1 MLKLW
6 YGIISLKITKLE
18 VKRESMQNKI
28 IKYFLELSKI
38 PHCSKNIEQ
47 LMKFLEEF
55 ATDRGYKVEI
65 DKTKN
70 ILIKKGEPKLALQ
83 AHYDMVCMGKAPK
96 IETYI
101 KDGWMY
107 AKESSLGADNGIA
120 IAMMML
126 LMDRGE
132 ELEFLITADEEIGLV
147 GASALE
153 FELSSQYM
161 LNLDF
166 EDEAEVCI
174 GCAGGADILATKEL
188 EQSKELK
195 YNYRVSVLGL
205 EGGHSGVDI
214 EKDIP
219 NAIKILTKYLSDK
232 PVALSSF
239 EGGERRNSIPANAI
253 ATLSSSEILESSHS
267 VKVEAI
273 SDSLKVYSSTKFI
286 ELLNSFEH
294 GVNSYN
300 SEFNL
305 PDTSINLAIVKLEDD
320 KVTVESSA
328 RAMSDNALE
337 EICKKNMELFNKYD
351 FKSSNEYKYP
361 SWRPETNSFTEQVN
375 QAMKKV
381 FGKSKYIAIHAGL
394 ECGVISQRYPDI
406 KFASIGPSI
415 SYPHST
421 REKVK
426 LDSIDKI
433 FEVIE
438 DILI

>member
-1 MLKLW
+1 
-6 YGIISLKITKLE
+6 
-18 VKRESMQNKI
+18 MQNKI

-38 PHCSKNIEQ
+38 PHCSKKTDK
-47 LMKFLEEF
+47 LMEFLENF
-55 ATDRGYKVEI
+55 AIERGYGVEI
-65 DKTKN
+65 DETKN
-70 ILIKKGEPKLALQ
+70 ILIKKGKPKLALQ
-83 AHYDMVCMGKAPK
+83 AHYDMVCMGKAPQ
-96 IETYI
+96 IESYI
-101 KDGWMY
+101 EDGWMY

-120 IAMMML
+120 IAMMMVF
-126 LMDRGE
+126 MDRGE

-147 GASALE
+147 GALALE

-188 EQSKELK
+188 EEIEELN
-195 YNYRVSVLGL
+195 YNYRVSVLDL

-214 EKDIP
+214 EKNIP
-219 NAIKILTKYLSDK
+219 NAIKVLAKYLVDK
-232 PVALSSF
+232 PVAIASF

-253 ATLSSSEILESSHS
+253 AVLSSKELLKNSDM

-273 SDSLKVYSSTKFI
+273 SESLKVYRSTKFI

-294 GVNSYN
+294 GVDSYN

-305 PDTSINLAIVKLEDD
+305 PDTSINLAIVKLEKG

-328 RAMSDNALE
+328 RGMSDNALE
-337 EICKKNMELFNKYD
+337 EICRKNIELFNSYD
-351 FKSSNEYKYP
+351 FVSSSQHKYSAWKP
-361 SWRPETNSFTEQVN
+361 KTNSFTQKVN
-375 QAMKKV
+375 TAMREI
-381 FGKSKYIAIHAGL
+381 FGKSEYKAIHAGL
-394 ECGVISQRYPDI
+394 ECGVISDKYPNI
-406 KFASIGPSI
+406 KFASIGPTI
-415 SYPHST
+415 YYPHST

-433 FEVIE
+433 FEVVE
-438 DILI
+438 TILI